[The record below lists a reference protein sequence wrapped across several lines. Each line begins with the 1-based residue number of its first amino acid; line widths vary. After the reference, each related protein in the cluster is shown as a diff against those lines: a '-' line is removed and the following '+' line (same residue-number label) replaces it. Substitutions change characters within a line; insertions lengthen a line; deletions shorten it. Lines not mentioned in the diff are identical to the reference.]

1 MGERWPAVEQGQR
14 RDGRRNSELS
24 GEGEEQ
30 RVAWRQERRE
40 DWHAE
45 AELLRHS
52 DGLSLGFA
60 VMDDSATMLGG
71 EREHVS
77 LSAAAAAAGHCALVA
92 ATVRDSS
99 GLHMGR
105 WLHHGLKKAE
115 DLQFLVEDE
124 QSKVTPTTCSM
135 ECPNGSSPSTT
146 ARSIYD
152 DEGATPTIILELG
165 DGEGKDRMPFI
176 ISKDLSELTPIMC
189 LTICSSLDVEPDFTV
204 AAVVTC
210 SNTAMDSKE
219 LVATDGATGTTNID
233 PRVCSKETHT
243 KCLLFGPD
251 VNGVTDRGV
260 IVFQSRMGVF
270 KVVPISSQSM
280 ELMVDEKATCTDT
293 THLPKVM
300 HPSHLMLGPNVNTG
314 TIQAGV
320 AYSLLLGAPEGIA
333 SSGKATLVMAQKL
346 NSNFC
351 LKWVALNRC
360 STKCSKGYKK
370 LLMSHPKRNPWPPP
384 CSVGVHFGVRRISE
398 IIARGAGE
406 NQNRK
411 VKTCSYD
418 SIFDFC
424 ENNPSDGSAAARFS
438 IDGIDTRTDSEMIY
452 ASIANR
458 DYWSVKL
465 FEVIKEGC
473 PIRHLLLG
481 DVKIEQLLQCETF
494 STRQTNI
501 EQVIKL
507 QLSNSKEIQELQVPW
522 DPGGFLHRLGDKPN
536 FKKRGLSR
544 TRVGCTWAAGCTTG
558 CGNILHVL
566 HHRLLAGLPISFLS
580 ASRASSLKRRSLTL
594 ELPPCRSSTVATVDN
609 HDSRARARKR
619 EEKVYTKSLISSS
632 DYKII
637 SQPQNQPSGSSRAC
651 MQATRRGFQGSFCFE
666 FRLDKVTNLYPLGPM
681 MRQPQRHAA
690 CAAVE
695 RMRVRGRRLRRR
707 VAVHPVEHQ
716 HAEVADWTS
725 AVSRSVDEG
734 SDASCIGAD
743 PAGLPAARALR
754 REQGERQLLPAARAL
769 RRTWHLRSSSG
780 SRVAVGR

>member
-30 RVAWRQERRE
+30 RVAWRRERRE

-105 WLHHGLKKAE
+105 WLHHGLQAAMGSEDKFNMLLRMLEECERRREEADQRRRADFLSLKATIDSWMPQEQKKAE

-135 ECPNGSSPSTT
+135 EYPNGSSPSTT

-411 VKTCSYD
+411 VKTCGYD

-438 IDGIDTRTDSEMIY
+438 IDGIDTRTHSEMIY

-465 FEVIKEGC
+465 LEVIKEGC

-558 CGNILHVL
+558 WSA
-566 HHRLLAGLPISFLS
+566 HRQEAQ
-580 ASRASSLKRRSLTL
+580 
-594 ELPPCRSSTVATVDN
+594 
-609 HDSRARARKR
+609 AR
-619 EEKVYTKSLISSS
+619 
-632 DYKII
+632 
-637 SQPQNQPSGSSRAC
+637 PS
-651 MQATRRGFQGSFCFE
+651 
-666 FRLDKVTNLYPLGPM
+666 
-681 MRQPQRHAA
+681 
-690 CAAVE
+690 
-695 RMRVRGRRLRRR
+695 
-707 VAVHPVEHQ
+707 
-716 HAEVADWTS
+716 
-725 AVSRSVDEG
+725 
-734 SDASCIGAD
+734 
-743 PAGLPAARALR
+743 
-754 REQGERQLLPAARAL
+754 
-769 RRTWHLRSSSG
+769 
-780 SRVAVGR
+780 